1 MSYIFQTPLNLLEL
15 LTDHIENI
23 SFFSF
28 PLHYHGPTAPLSVQK
43 QGWWMMG
50 FRQVS
55 FPPAYSLPNTDN
67 LLQILFYCP
76 FPSSPN
82 NNDILESL
90 R

>member
-1 MSYIFQTPLNLLEL
+1 MVRMLPPPPPCIIT
-15 LTDHIENI
+15 
-23 SFFSF
+23 
-28 PLHYHGPTAPLSVQK
+28 GPRIIWAIAGLV
-43 QGWWMMG
+43 G

-55 FPPAYSLPNTDN
+55 FPPAYSLPSINN
-67 LLQILFYCP
+67 LLQILPYCP